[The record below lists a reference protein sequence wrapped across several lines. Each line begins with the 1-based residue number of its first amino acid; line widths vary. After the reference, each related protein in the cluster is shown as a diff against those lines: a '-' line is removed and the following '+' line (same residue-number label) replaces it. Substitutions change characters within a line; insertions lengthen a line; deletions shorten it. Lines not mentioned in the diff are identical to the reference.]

1 MLLSKELADLVP
13 LYIEELF
20 AKQYITPNTTEKI
33 QSYKTKSQYYYD
45 VHPFYRYYPKIRNQF
60 MDPINT
66 ENDLEF
72 LPLPEPL
79 RVDNKGFLD
88 ITHFQ
93 NFKVQ
98 ELWSLYYSLANDKK
112 IWKYQLLK
120 HPLKNKKNMKKKEI
134 FDTISKIL
142 FGNLQATKILQAKFL
157 FNLSPHFKR
166 RDLYYLLWYYED
178 HKIKQRFENKEPPL
192 VKGPCKTFL

>member
-20 AKQYITPNTTEKI
+20 PKQYITPNTTEKI

-79 RVDNKGFLD
+79 RVDTKGFLD
-88 ITHFQ
+88 IIHFQ
-93 NFKVQ
+93 NSKLQ

-166 RDLYYLLWYYED
+166 RDLYHLLWYYED